1 MACGAYP
8 NEPIRYFLEW
18 RFVDGAVCYYGDQIG
33 VTVFMLIFFGA
44 TFIGLYQTS
53 GSVMLP
59 VTVLIV
65 LAPIMMLL
73 LPAIGV
79 QFVAV
84 VLVLMMGIGGFWL
97 YLRAG
102 QR

>member
-8 NEPIRYFLEW
+8 DNPIKYFLEW
-18 RFVDGAVCYYGDQIG
+18 RFVDGAVCYYGDEFG

-44 TFIGLYQTS
+44 TFLGLYQAS

-59 VTVLIV
+59 IVVLIA
-65 LAPIMMLL
+65 LAPLVMFLI
-73 LPAIGV
+73 PAIGV

-84 VLVLMMGIGGFWL
+84 ILVLMMAVGGYWI
-97 YLRAG
+97 YTRAG
-102 QR
+102 Q